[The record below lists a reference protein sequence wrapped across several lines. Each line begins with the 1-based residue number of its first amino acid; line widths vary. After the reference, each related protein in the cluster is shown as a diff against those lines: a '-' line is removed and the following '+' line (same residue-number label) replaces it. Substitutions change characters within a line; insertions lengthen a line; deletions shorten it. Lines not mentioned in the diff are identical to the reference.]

1 VEAEGLTCMKVKCK
15 HQVDLEEVSSG
26 GESDENHINVPSPS
40 NFDGWFDSIMKG
52 IELITLSSDS
62 DAEVM

>member
-1 VEAEGLTCMKVKCK
+1 MKVKCK
-15 HQVDLEEVSSG
+15 HQVDPEEVSSG
-26 GESDENHINVPSPS
+26 GELDENHVNAPSLS
-40 NFDGWFDSIMKG
+40 NFDEWFDSIMKG